1 MLLHFTI
8 KVTGYYK
15 GFEASSIQHIVHKA
29 RDSSCHGY
37 YHPLLSGNYCHYP
50 KVWGTYL
57 KFKKTY
63 TQFRV
68 LTVNWVKESTT
79 VWFVSMSLWRCTWL
93 TILGSAAEKKK
104 SIPFCCS
111 FSSSTDSLYSQCS
124 QNNKTKPI
132 FLASVFKLFFP
143 PRPTN
148 RVKIKPRSSTC

>member
-93 TILGSAAEKKK
+93 TILGSAAEKKNQFLSAAPSPQVLTVCILNAAK
-104 SIPFCCS
+104 TIKQNPS
-111 FSSSTDSLYSQCS
+111 FWLLCLSY
-124 QNNKTKPI
+124 
-132 FLASVFKLFFP
+132 FFP
-143 PRPTN
+143 LGPQTES
-148 RVKIKPRSSTC
+148 K